1 MSEDKPL
8 LMSLLSQLSEEDIHS
23 NQFMDML
30 NRMIDK
36 ENKHFKYVNKSIFL
50 NYTFILLCA
59 SLIIFMIYTSY
70 NLAIYS
76 NLSFAFVIPSTIALI
91 NLYLLKGGINSS
103 YLYMN
108 IWESSLNRKRLLI
121 ECKKSIENKED
132 ISKTISILNQYF
144 GFIEMEDTE

>member
-1 MSEDKPL
+1 
-8 LMSLLSQLSEEDIHS
+8 
-23 NQFMDML
+23 
-30 NRMIDK
+30 
-36 ENKHFKYVNKSIFL
+36 
-50 NYTFILLCA
+50 
-59 SLIIFMIYTSY
+59 MIYTSY